1 MPEQASLF
9 LTHPGHDGAPPRI
22 VPNVPPRKPGLSEPE
37 AAKRRKHNTDVERHR
52 AEAARVLASPVRRHV
67 LNFVGLHDGQAF
79 RLSSLY
85 AYVDERHP
93 CGLDTPRRVLGF
105 LADDGLLTLENVDR
119 GVYRA
124 RLTGAGRAAVEDD
137 GGEG

>member
-1 MPEQASLF
+1 MEQASLF
-9 LTHPGHDGAPPRI
+9 DTVHSAQSGRTLYRPNNPGF
-22 VPNVPPRKPGLSEPE
+22 SEEE
-37 AAKRRKHNTDVERHR
+37 AARQRAHNANVERHR

-67 LNFVGLHDGQAF
+67 LDFVGLHDGQAF
-79 RLSSLY
+79 RLTSLL

-105 LADDGLLTLENVDR
+105 LADDGPLTLENVDR

-124 RLTGAGRAAVEDD
+124 RLTGAGRAALSDAE
-137 GGEG
+137 GGGGA